1 MKLYSSYCT
10 KTVQTYTYIY
20 IPPFF
25 FTMARDEVDPTLIT
39 NDRRKRKLAS
49 YATDKDNISADKEA
63 IVNRMKVTASHFCE
77 Q

>member
-1 MKLYSSYCT
+1 
-10 KTVQTYTYIY
+10 
-20 IPPFF
+20 
-25 FTMARDEVDPTLIT
+25 MARDEVDPTLIT
-39 NDRRKRKLAS
+39 NDRCKRKLAS